1 MSGGRPEQYGRG
13 VRARPPLLDVVLC
26 VVLTGLGLV
35 EAAWGMTGEPA
46 PWYVV
51 ASVPFVTLP
60 VVIRRVRP
68 LLAVALVSAAVL
80 VQALLGSSMPGGFTE
95 AVALV
100 VVVYAA
106 GSVLELRSS
115 VVAVVTAAVAQCTV
129 IVVEGDARAGN
140 FVYAT
145 TVVVVAWL
153 AGRGVRLADE
163 RSRLLAERRA
173 MQERARIARELHDV
187 VSHHVSGIVVQ
198 AAAERRDHPEG
209 SSAAEV
215 LGTIEQEGR
224 QTLQELRG
232 LLGLLR
238 VDDEGPPLTP
248 QPGAADLPGLVDSAR
263 STGVEVSLE
272 SVGDPAPVG
281 EGVGLAVYR
290 LVQECLTNA
299 RKHTTDPRAAVTV
312 SWGPQ
317 EVAVD
322 VLSSG
327 TPTAGRPVPGSGYG
341 LTAMAERVRAHGGTI
356 TATPTERGFR
366 VHATLPVGTP

>member
-1 MSGGRPEQYGRG
+1 
-13 VRARPPLLDVVLC
+13 
-26 VVLTGLGLV
+26 
-35 EAAWGMTGEPA
+35 
-46 PWYVV
+46 
-51 ASVPFVTLP
+51 
-60 VVIRRVRP
+60 
-68 LLAVALVSAAVL
+68 
-80 VQALLGSSMPGGFTE
+80 
-95 AVALV
+95 
-100 VVVYAA
+100 VYAA

-115 VVAVVTAAVAQCTV
+115 VVAAGTAALTQCTV
-129 IVVEGDARAGN
+129 IVLEGDARAGN

-198 AAAERRDHPEG
+198 AAAERRDHAEG

-215 LGTIEQEGR
+215 LRTIEQQGR

-238 VDDEGPPLTP
+238 MDDEGPPLTP
-248 QPGAADLPGLVDSAR
+248 QPGAADLPGLVESAR

-299 RKHTTDPRAAVTV
+299 RKHNADPRAAVTV

-341 LTAMAERVRAHGGTI
+341 LTAMAERVRAHGGTL
-356 TATPTERGFR
+356 TAAPTERGFL
-366 VHATLPVGTP
+366 VQAILPVGTP